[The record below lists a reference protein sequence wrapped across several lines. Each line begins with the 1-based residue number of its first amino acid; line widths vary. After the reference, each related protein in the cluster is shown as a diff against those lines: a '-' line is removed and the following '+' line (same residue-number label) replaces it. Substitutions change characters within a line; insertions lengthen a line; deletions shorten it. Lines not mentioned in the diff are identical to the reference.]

1 MSLSVD
7 PEVRD
12 MSDDELLE
20 RIAGLDSER
29 YPIAKHA
36 RRALGGQEGSS

>member
-7 PEVRD
+7 KEVREL
-12 MSDDELLE
+12 SDDELLE
-20 RIAGLDSER
+20 RIAGLDPER

-36 RRALGGQEGSS
+36 QRALDGQEVSR